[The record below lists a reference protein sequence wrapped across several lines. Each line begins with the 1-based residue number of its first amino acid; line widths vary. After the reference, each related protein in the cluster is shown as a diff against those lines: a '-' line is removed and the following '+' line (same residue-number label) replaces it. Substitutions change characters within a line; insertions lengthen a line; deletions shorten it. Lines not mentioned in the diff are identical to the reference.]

1 MKQKKENGM
10 TLIALAIT
18 IIVLAI
24 IAAISITAGGNVI
37 RASQLESLKTNM
49 LLIQAKTKEYV
60 EEVSFKRGPVH
71 EADIENIRSEI
82 YEQKGGLINSVSV
95 DAPNEVKELV
105 SKLSAE
111 NGNVYYYVPRE
122 ALDKVGL
129 SSVEEGKSGDYYVVQ
144 FDEDEVTVEVFNT
157 KGFRNDSKYYYS
169 LTQLEQIEEVK

>member
-71 EADIENIRSEI
+71 EADIENIRSYLVLANLII
-82 YEQKGGLINSVSV
+82 YL
-95 DAPNEVKELV
+95 
-105 SKLSAE
+105 
-111 NGNVYYYVPRE
+111 
-122 ALDKVGL
+122 
-129 SSVEEGKSGDYYVVQ
+129 
-144 FDEDEVTVEVFNT
+144 NT
-157 KGFRNDSKYYYS
+157 KNDNSDKS
-169 LTQLEQIEEVK
+169 WSIPKGLEREK